1 MIGTVTNSNELRN
14 IIQFVPFQI
23 KITADYTSWSKVF
36 ADIEDVMLVVKKTNA
51 NANTEFLQKDYD
63 GGLGDISINDTT
75 KEFTIDIN
83 QDDFGNLAPDTYS
96 IRLGIQFTGETQ
108 FRDVGVLENGSI
120 TIKESWFDVI
130 PT

>member
-23 KITADYTSWSKVF
+23 KIIADYTSWGKVF
-36 ADIEDVMLVVKKTNA
+36 ADIEDVLLVIKKTNA
-51 NANTEFLQKDYD
+51 NANSEFLQKDYD
-63 GGLGDISINDTT
+63 GGLGDITINDTT
-75 KEFTIDIN
+75 KEFTITVN
-83 QDDFGNLAPDTYS
+83 QDDFGTLPPDTYS
-96 IRLGIQFTGETQ
+96 IRLGIQFDGEFQ

-120 TIKESWFDVI
+120 TIQQSWFDVI